1 MLRTI
6 IVLHGRVS
14 DAASYLMQENRSS
27 CLLLFLKTLNQ
38 KDMKLPP
45 YLSKTDSEIF
55 NDAKEWFTEI
65 QSEDYSSLNE
75 DVLRFVIEDSNLAIS
90 EAQARNNEVRDKS
103 LQLIALISAVLVAVV
118 ASIISSSEYRDL
130 LWPFSLILGYP
141 VITLTL
147 TNVINKQNMSAGSV
161 ASSMLSKDVRNSLSQ
176 CQDKKRILMFLALQI
191 PRKEAARN
199 ILNKEVEKRQAYF
212 KGIMWSFS
220 AVLLLYSVYFLFAIM
235 SS

>member
-1 MLRTI
+1 
-6 IVLHGRVS
+6 
-14 DAASYLMQENRSS
+14 
-27 CLLLFLKTLNQ
+27 
-38 KDMKLPP
+38 MKLPP

-212 KGIMWSFS
+212 KGIMWSFL